1 MSVQNSRAAIAK
13 AVQDLLVRWV
23 QTRGEWDDSV
33 AEQFEKQ
40 FLEPIQQ
47 DMKPAGTAMDTM
59 GGLISQMRRDCSE

>member
-23 QTRGEWDDSV
+23 QTRGEWDDVV
-33 AEQFEKQ
+33 AETFEKE

-47 DMKPAGTAMDTM
+47 DVKPAGTAMDTM
-59 GGLISQMRRDCSE
+59 EGLIAQMRRDCSE